1 MKKKSV
7 RILTAVLAVAAFMCL
22 TACGTNIRI
31 NITDPKQQSMTQAVT
46 ETEVPKAAPAA
57 EAEDTAGKK
66 VYFAAPLFN
75 KMEKDY
81 NLELVTL
88 LESYG
93 YEVFLPQR
101 DGFLAPELLGLTEQ
115 EKIDKI
121 FQKDLEEVT
130 NADIIFAVLDGR
142 VPDEGVCVELGIAY
156 TSGKRCYGIKN
167 DARSVELDMDLNPM
181 ITGCMDKIFY
191 NTNDVELLQSLKEY
205 LDENQL

>member
-7 RILTAVLAVAAFMCL
+7 RILTAILAATALMCL
-22 TACGTNIRI
+22 TACETNIRI
-31 NITDPKQQSMTQAVT
+31 NITDPKQQSMTQAVA
-46 ETEVPKAAPAA
+46 ETEVPVAGTAA
-57 EAEDTAGKK
+57 EAKDTAGKK

-88 LESYG
+88 LESCG

-101 DGFLAPELLGLTEQ
+101 DGFLAAELVGLTEQ

-121 FQKDLEEVT
+121 FQRDLEEVT

-156 TSGKRCYGIKN
+156 TLGKRCYGIKN

-191 NTNDVELLQSLKEY
+191 NTNDVDLLQSLKDY